1 MTKNRVLR
9 VGYIGLPVFFALL
22 ISPCTCVSQDF
33 IGTWTCQPETR
44 TYINSDQH
52 IKLTFP
58 NDKWRVYTGP
68 HKDLYFLWNTPTKD
82 HSSYH
87 VLVARVPGTELFMQL
102 VIEPT
107 PENIDISLDEYLALN
122 KRTMELQVSRS
133 GVGEFD
139 SKVIQLEGR
148 RIGLI
153 TCTRKGQKFL
163 TTAFKEKG
171 RFTGLAFNC
180 VESLFESNQDQFW
193 AIVDSYEYLE

>member
-1 MTKNRVLR
+1 MRKNRVLR

-22 ISPCTCVSQDF
+22 IYPCACVSHDF
-33 IGTWTCQPETR
+33 IGTWTCQPETL

-68 HKDLYFLWNTPTKD
+68 HKDLYFLWNRPTKD
-82 HSSYH
+82 DGSYH
-87 VLVARVPGTELFMQL
+87 VLIARVPGIGLFMQL

-107 PENIDISLDEYLALN
+107 PENIDISLDEYLVLN
-122 KRTMELQVSRS
+122 KHRMELQVSGS

-139 SKVIQLEGR
+139 SKVIQREGR
-148 RIGLI
+148 TIGLI
-153 TCTRKGQKFL
+153 TWTRKGQKFL
-163 TTAFKEKG
+163 ATAFKEKG
-171 RFTGLAFNC
+171 RFIGLAFNC
-180 VESLFESNQDQFW
+180 VERLFESSQDQFW